1 MENNHQETKCKC
13 QHKDDKSEDSIALLP
28 MLLALLSST
37 NNNTSLEK
45 IQKLETRISL
55 LEYELNGLKKLI

>member
-13 QHKDDKSEDSIALLP
+13 QHKDDKSEDFISLLP
-28 MLLALLSST
+28 ILLALLSST
-37 NNNTSLEK
+37 NSNNSLEK

-55 LEYELNGLKKLI
+55 LEYELNELKKLI